1 MKNTIAQGTSKKQDV
16 SKMEILWVVSLV
28 ILVVTTVAFGVL
40 LDVLHY
46 VNYKHKK
53 EITYLVVVF
62 TVVAWVFLVNL
73 DPWPSLATKC
83 N

>member
-1 MKNTIAQGTSKKQDV
+1 MKNTIAQAILKKQDV

-28 ILVVTTVAFGVL
+28 LLVATTISFGFL
-40 LDVLHY
+40 LDVLYY

-73 DPWPSLATKC
+73 NPWLSLVTKS